1 MDETVLLGIGAD
13 KTENLFCASGYFGCV
28 GSRAN
33 DEFQARYRLMFGPRA
48 PPIGSVGQSNYEG
61 LRFLE
66 AAADRAGSL
75 AFGPLLS
82 AARNVTYTGA
92 RGPVTIREGRAEMPM
107 YLAEADGLD
116 FKLIRTF

>member
-13 KTENLFCASGYFGCV
+13 NTENLFCASGYFNCV

-33 DEFQARYRLMFGPRA
+33 DNFLIRYRAMFGPDA
-48 PPIGSVGQSNYEG
+48 PPIGSIGQSNYEG

-66 AAADRAGSL
+66 AAANRAGSL
-75 AFGPLLS
+75 SMGPLLA
-82 AARNVTYTGA
+82 AARNVVYAGA
-92 RGPVTIREGRAEMPM
+92 RGSITIRDGRAEMPM

-116 FKLIRTF
+116 FKLIKTI